1 MGKAKGLKAVVV
13 CVKIKG
19 VLECVSLTCMCL
31 SVLLFNETSKESRL
45 EKNITESANPH
56 GKTKN
61 GPLVGCLCESSLV
74 DKRPDSHHRGSEGW
88 SKLKDGYN
96 GSLAFHAGASTHTH
110 TYTLKECMPNQ
121 PC

>member
-45 EKNITESANPH
+45 KKKYNRICKSPWQNKKRSP
-56 GKTKN
+56 GR
-61 GPLVGCLCESSLV
+61 VSL
-74 DKRPDSHHRGSEGW
+74 
-88 SKLKDGYN
+88 
-96 GSLAFHAGASTHTH
+96 
-110 TYTLKECMPNQ
+110 
-121 PC
+121 

>member
-45 EKNITESANPH
+45 KKYI
-56 GKTKN
+56 
-61 GPLVGCLCESSLV
+61 
-74 DKRPDSHHRGSEGW
+74 
-88 SKLKDGYN
+88 
-96 GSLAFHAGASTHTH
+96 
-110 TYTLKECMPNQ
+110 
-121 PC
+121 